1 MPSDKVLKYMTLRDA
16 DINSKDYEEA
26 LLFLTDLVVA
36 TNSLA
41 GKTFYFKTKLS
52 FWPKTKIMLKADQC
66 PDIQE
71 KLKEVLRLRSS
82 SKSISILTHY

>member
-1 MPSDKVLKYMTLRDA
+1 MPSDKVLKYMTLRGDA

-41 GKTFYFKTKLS
+41 GKTFLFKTKLS
-52 FWPKTKIMLKADQC
+52 FWPKTKKN
-66 PDIQE
+66 
-71 KLKEVLRLRSS
+71 V
-82 SKSISILTHY
+82 KSGSMP